1 MVERQ
6 WLSLNEVVQ
15 SEREIAFVIMIAQ
28 FQEKY
33 VIVYNNKRN
42 GWEFPGGTCE
52 PGETP
57 LEAAGRE
64 LYEETGAVRFM
75 LEPFGIYE
83 MNGNL
88 GKVYYAAVDQ
98 FDSMSLELPN
108 QEIGEL
114 KLVDTLPAGMSF
126 GDMFYTFLDYWT
138 AYSFK
143 GTNQL
148 NIDLTGVH
156 LIK

>member
-1 MVERQ
+1 M
-6 WLSLNEVVQ
+6 SLNEVEQ
-15 SEREIAFVIMIAQ
+15 SDREIAFVIMMAQ

-57 LEAAGRE
+57 LEAACRE

-88 GKVYYAAVDQ
+88 GMVYYAAVDQ

-108 QEIGEL
+108 YEIGEL
-114 KLVDTLPAGMSF
+114 KLVDALPAGMSF
-126 GDMFYTFLDYWT
+126 GDMFYSFLDYWT
-138 AYSFK
+138 GYSSK
-143 GTNQL
+143 GTNQH
-148 NIDLTGVH
+148 NMDLTGLH
-156 LIK
+156 NNI